1 MQGQSLGID
10 TGMVDG
16 LGLSFNWN
24 PYWATCAVC
33 HPNARPDLVLFA
45 DNGMEKDLKVS
56 QNDFLRIYKK
66 QSQNATQFLPHIV
79 TPISFIKLQE
89 ALGQLH
95 LP

>member
-33 HPNARPDLVLFA
+33 HPHARPDLVLFA

-56 QNDFLRIYKK
+56 QNQLISKSYTVPTKF
-66 QSQNATQFLPHIV
+66 ATHSETNVYVL
-79 TPISFIKLQE
+79 
-89 ALGQLH
+89 
-95 LP
+95 